1 MLFIHR
7 FWKMCKVF
15 EAFEVVLKHL
25 NSTVLWLIVSF
36 YRGSLWNEDRNDL
49 KAGSCFVQ
57 QMLSFR
63 FQFHSNFIISSHS
76 GKLMF
81 GLGRAGRGNGRQL
94 VTLIHSTPPLLPS
107 PINSRHNWHP
117 DCHSTAI
124 SQSFVLLTSKKFFSW
139 SKRRLKNNMHCI
151 LCNRSVF
158 LWQTWQ
164 ILLRAL
170 GYKTCSMIKG
180 VWISGFNM

>member
-1 MLFIHR
+1 MMLQLLRSANSYVCCYMLFIHR

-76 GKLMF
+76 GLMF
-81 GLGRAGRGNGRQL
+81 GLGRAGRANGRQL

-124 SQSFVLLTSKKFFSW
+124 SQSFV
-139 SKRRLKNNMHCI
+139 
-151 LCNRSVF
+151 F
-158 LWQTWQ
+158 L
-164 ILLRAL
+164 AL
-170 GYKTCSMIKG
+170 PEQKHQFEVEIE
-180 VWISGFNM
+180 I

>member
-1 MLFIHR
+1 MMLQLLRSANSYVCCYMLFIHR

-57 QMLSFR
+57 QTLSFR

-76 GKLMF
+76 GLMF
-81 GLGRAGRGNGRQL
+81 GLGRAGRANGRQL
-94 VTLIHSTPPLLPS
+94 VTLIHSTPPRPPLSSHLPS
-107 PINSRHNWHP
+107 TPAITGIP
-117 DCHSTAI
+117 TAI
-124 SQSFVLLTSKKFFSW
+124 QLPSVNHLCFSPQKSFFSAD
-139 SKRRLKNNMHCI
+139 LKKI
-151 LCNRSVF
+151 
-158 LWQTWQ
+158 
-164 ILLRAL
+164 
-170 GYKTCSMIKG
+170 
-180 VWISGFNM
+180 